1 MRFGTLR
8 ARREPEA
15 ARRRGRSGG
24 FSFVEVML
32 AVFLV
37 ACLAGVVAAAMPV
50 ATLSRTKADASN
62 AASAIAQKEMEAVR
76 GLGYANLTA
85 TALLAAGLVDST
97 TPDASGA
104 FPFTNVDAGVNDSP
118 GTALTGG
125 TGTILIEH
133 VDTELRRVTV
143 RVAWNERGKPRS
155 YTLSTL
161 VANL

>member
-1 MRFGTLR
+1 MRFAPPHR
-8 ARREPEA
+8 K
-15 ARRRGRSGG
+15 RRGAPRRGG

-62 AASAIAQKEMEAVR
+62 TASAIAQKQMEAVR
-76 GLGYANLTA
+76 GMGYANLTGSTLLSAGLIDSA
-85 TALLAAGLVDST
+85 TA
-97 TPDASGA
+97 DASGA
-104 FPFTNVDAGVNDSP
+104 FPFTNVDGSVNDSP
-118 GTALTGG
+118 STALTGG
-125 TGTILIEH
+125 TGTVFIEQ

-143 RVAWNERGKPRS
+143 TVNWNERGKPRS
-155 YTLSTL
+155 FTLSTL